1 VGAQERRAD
10 DGLKDD
16 LDLQLDAASRLKI
29 VRRLGAGGMGVVYEA
44 LDLDRNMRVALKAL
58 PETNPQTLYRFKHE
72 FRALAQIIH
81 PRLVPLFELVAD
93 REEHGEERWFFTMEL
108 IEDGVNLLSWIRGQA
123 ARSSSELVAKTTR
136 TKAIDDVTPLDVQ
149 ATVPAR
155 YLNDLQRGSGVRPVE
170 DVRVGASAPPD
181 YARLRAAFAQVAEGV
196 HALHGVGRLHRDLKP
211 ENVFVRSGSG
221 DIVLLDFGLVAA
233 LEAPRSGGGA
243 VSSPPDPRAFS
254 GLAERSGEGRS
265 QNADLST
272 QAGSIAGTVAYMAP
286 EQALGRT
293 LSTAS
298 DWYAVGVMLYQALT
312 GRLPIEGQDV
322 EIILGKQFSTPV
334 PPSARVPETPSD
346 LDALCMELLRTHPLE
361 RPEGADIV
369 LRLGGA
375 LDDAIAN
382 DVSAASVFVGRA
394 EQVAALQRALDLS
407 VEGTVFARVHGRSGA
422 GKSALLGTFLEQ
434 VAMRPDTLVLAGRC
448 YEQEFIPFKAV
459 DSLMDALTHYL
470 VQCPKETLAAL
481 LPPDAPLLARVFP
494 VLGRVI
500 RADDAIPEADDL
512 KAARMRAFAAMREL
526 LARLAQRLRLV
537 LSIDDLQWGDL
548 DSIALLG
555 ELTRGPDGPPLLLL
569 VTHRSESSDSNV
581 CLRAMKDVAKLAC
594 PPERRVELDIAAL
607 GPKDARDLAR
617 TLLGD
622 SCTLEALD
630 WVMEQASGSAFLIHE
645 LVRRVRKGSAPA
657 PDERLELDEILWQ
670 RVLGLSEPA
679 RKLLTMVAVAGRPVQ
694 LPFAQ
699 RAADLAQLDPRVVS
713 ALRAERLA
721 RTDGAGT
728 TAQIE
733 TFHDRVRESILA
745 HTPRLDV
752 ARYSG
757 ALAHELQTSS
767 DADAETLAVLF
778 EQAGELGRASS
789 CYAAAVPRAVAVFA
803 FERAELLAQKAI
815 ELARS
820 DEQIALAYEAAIHF
834 YTDMARFGDAYAIT
848 RQGAS
853 ALGIE
858 LPAKFVPPVF
868 VADFVKSQVKLIGR
882 PIASLLDLPVMPEG
896 RMRLGVRLANAGA
909 KAAFQIRPELCVA
922 VCTKVVLLCL
932 EHGNSPD
939 CAIGYMVFGA
949 IFQGGIMGRYAVGH
963 ELGKLALAL
972 VEKYRNERQRAEVS
986 FVVGYFGTSWLRPVA
1001 EAEALWRT
1009 AFKAGQQTGDL
1020 FHMGCA
1026 AAGRMMSW
1034 QMRGAPLD
1042 AVEREAE
1049 ELSELLA
1056 QNGQRESL
1064 AVVAAVRQAARDLR
1078 GATQA
1083 RGSWQDERYDEGAAM
1098 QAWSSFGARHFAHY
1112 CYLARAQSQYWAGR
1126 LDEASATLSSAKQ
1139 LSAESKGMLHSAEQL
1154 FLEVLIGAAACDRG
1168 GRLERARAR
1177 ISLTPAVLKL
1187 EAWAKRCP
1195 QNFRHKAQLARARLH
1210 HICGHP
1216 RDAIAGYRSAAASAE
1231 EHGYAQVAA
1240 LAHLLAARLHARQ
1253 ASASERDACL
1263 QRARDQFQRWGASAL
1278 AVQPNLLE
1286 LSL

>member
-1 VGAQERRAD
+1 
-10 DGLKDD
+10 
-16 LDLQLDAASRLKI
+16 
-29 VRRLGAGGMGVVYEA
+29 MGVVYEA
-44 LDLDRNMRVALKAL
+44 LDLDRNVRVALKTL

-81 PRLVPLFELVAD
+81 PRLVPLYELVAD
-93 REEHGEERWFFTMEL
+93 KEAHGEARWFFTMEL
-108 IEDGVNLLSWIRGQA
+108 IEDGVNLLSWIRGVA
-123 ARSSSELVAKTTR
+123 ARSSSELIAKTTR
-136 TKAIDDVTPLDVQ
+136 TKAVEDVPPLDAQ
-149 ATVPAR
+149 TTVPAR
-155 YLNDLQRGSGVRPVE
+155 YLSDLQRASGVRPIE
-170 DVRVGASAPPD
+170 DVQAGASAPPD
-181 YARLRAAFAQVAEGV
+181 YSRLRAGFAQVAEGV
-196 HALHGVGRLHRDLKP
+196 HALHGAGRLHRDLKP

-221 DIVLLDFGLVAA
+221 EIVLLDFGLVAA
-233 LEAPRSGGGA
+233 LEAPRTGA
-243 VSSPPDPRAFS
+243 GIISSPPDPRAFS
-254 GLAERSGEGRS
+254 GLAVQAGQGRS

-312 GRLPIEGQDV
+312 GRLPIEGEDV

-334 PPSARVPETPSD
+334 PPSARVPETPAD
-346 LDALCMELLRTHPLE
+346 LDALCMELLRTHPLD
-361 RPEGADIV
+361 RPEGPDIV
-369 LRLGGA
+369 RRLGGVV
-375 LDDAIAN
+375 DEAIVN
-382 DVSAASVFVGRA
+382 EVSASSVFVGRT
-394 EQVAALQRALDLS
+394 EQVAALQRAFELS
-407 VEGTVFARVHGRSGA
+407 IGGTVIARVHGRSGA
-422 GKSALLGTFLEQ
+422 GKSALLSSFLEH
-434 VAMRPDTLVLAGRC
+434 VAARPDTLVLAGRC

-470 VQCPKETLAAL
+470 VQCPKDTLAAL
-481 LPPDAPLLARVFP
+481 LPQDAPLLARVFP

-500 RADDAIPEADDL
+500 RADEAVADADDL
-512 KAARMRAFAAMREL
+512 KAARTRAFVAMREL
-526 LARLAQRLRLV
+526 LSRLSRRLRVV
-537 LSIDDLQWGDL
+537 LFIDDLQWGDL

-555 ELTRGPDGPPLLLL
+555 GLTRGPDGPPLLLV
-569 VTHRSESSDSNV
+569 VTHRSEASDSNA
-581 CLRAMKDVAKLAC
+581 CLRAMNDVAKLAC
-594 PPERRVELDIAAL
+594 PPERRIELDVAAL
-607 GPKDARDLAR
+607 GQDDAHDLAR
-617 TLLGD
+617 MLLGE
-622 SCTLEALD
+622 SCTPEALE
-630 WVMEQASGSAFLIHE
+630 WVTQQAAGSAFLIHE
-645 LVRRVRKGSAPA
+645 LVRRVSKGAAPA
-657 PDERLELDEILWQ
+657 ASARLELDEILWQ
-670 RVLGLSEPA
+670 RVLGLPEPA
-679 RKLLTMVAVAGRPVQ
+679 RKLLTMVAVAGRPVR

-699 RAADLAQLDPRVVS
+699 RAADLSQLDPRVVS

-721 RTDGAGT
+721 RTDGAGIAT
-728 TAQIE
+728 QIE

-745 HTPRLDV
+745 HTPRADI

-757 ALAHELQTSS
+757 ALAHELETSR

-789 CYAAAVPRAVAVFA
+789 CYAAAVSRAVAVFA

-820 DEQIALAYEAAIHF
+820 DEEIALAYEAAIHF
-834 YTDMARFGDAYAIT
+834 HTDMARFGDAYAIT

-858 LPAKFVPPVF
+858 LPARFVPPAF
-868 VADFVKSQVKLIGR
+868 IADFVASQVKLIGR
-882 PIASLLDLPVMPEG
+882 PIASLLDLPVMPAG

-922 VCTKVVLLCL
+922 VCTKIVLLCL

-949 IFQGGIMGRYAVGH
+949 IFQGGIMGRYAVGY

-972 VEKYRNERQRAEVS
+972 VDKYQNERQRAEVS
-986 FVVGYFGTSWLRPVA
+986 FVVGYFGTSWLRPVS

-1009 AFKAGQQTGDL
+1009 AFKAGQATGDL

-1034 QMRGAPLD
+1034 QMRGAPL
-1042 AVEREAE
+1042 AVIEREAE

-1112 CYLARAQSQYWAGR
+1112 CYLARAQSLYWAGR
-1126 LDEASATLSSAKQ
+1126 LDEASATLRSAKQ
-1139 LSAESKGMLHSAEQL
+1139 LADESKGMLHSAEQL
-1154 FLEVLIGAAACDRG
+1154 FLEVLVGAASERG
-1168 GRLERARAR
+1168 GRLDRLRARVT
-1177 ISLTPAVLKL
+1177 LTPAVLKL
-1187 EAWAKRCP
+1187 ESWAKRCP
-1195 QNFRHKAQLARARLH
+1195 QNFRHKAQLARAQLH
-1210 HICGHP
+1210 HISGQQ
-1216 RDAIAGYRSAAASAE
+1216 REAIAGYRAAAKSAD

-1240 LAHLLAARLHARQ
+1240 LAHLLAARAHAQQ
-1253 ASASERDACL
+1253 ANAVERDASL
-1263 QRARDQFQRWGASAL
+1263 QRARDGFQRWGASAL
-1278 AVQPNLLE
+1278 ADESNLLE
-1286 LSL
+1286 LNL

>member
-1 VGAQERRAD
+1 VGAQERRAEH
-10 DGLKDD
+10 GRKDD
-16 LDLQLDAASRLKI
+16 PDFQLSDASRLKI

-44 LDLDRNMRVALKAL
+44 LDLDRNVRVALKTL

-81 PRLVPLFELVAD
+81 PRLVPLYELVAD
-93 REEHGEERWFFTMEL
+93 KEEQGEERWFFTMEL
-108 IEDGVNLLSWIRGQA
+108 IEDGVSLLSWIRGVA
-123 ARSSSELVAKTTR
+123 ARSSSELIAKTTR
-136 TKAIDDVTPLDVQ
+136 TQAVEDVTPLDAQ
-149 ATVPAR
+149 PTVPAR
-155 YLNDLQRGSGVRPVE
+155 YLSDLQRGSGVRPIE
-170 DVRVGASAPPD
+170 DVQAGASAPPD
-181 YARLRAAFAQVAEGV
+181 YPRLRAAFAQVAEGV
-196 HALHGVGRLHRDLKP
+196 YALHGTGRLHRDLKP

-221 DIVLLDFGLVAA
+221 QVVLLDFGLVAA
-233 LEAPRSGGGA
+233 LEAPRTGGGV
-243 VSSPPDPRAFS
+243 VSSPPDPRAFG
-254 GLAERSGEGRS
+254 GLAEQAREGRS

-312 GRLPIEGQDV
+312 GRLPIEGEDV

-334 PPSARVPETPSD
+334 PPSARVPETPPD
-346 LDALCMELLRTHPLE
+346 LDALCMELLRTHPLD
-361 RPEGADIV
+361 RPDGRDIV
-369 LRLGGA
+369 LRLGGMV
-375 LDDAIAN
+375 DEAIAH
-382 DVSAASVFVGRA
+382 DAGASSLFVGRA
-394 EQVAALQRALDLS
+394 EHVAALQRAFDLS
-407 VEGTVFARVHGRSGA
+407 ANGTVIARVHGRSGA
-422 GKSALLGTFLEQ
+422 GKSALLGSFLEQ
-434 VAMRPDTLVLAGRC
+434 VASRPDTLVLAGRC
-448 YEQEFIPFKAV
+448 YEQELIPFKAV
-459 DSLMDALTHYL
+459 DSLMDALTHSL

-500 RADDAIPEADDL
+500 RSDEAVADGDDP
-512 KAARMRAFAAMREL
+512 KAVRKRAFVAVREL
-526 LARLAQRLRLV
+526 LSRLSRRLRVV
-537 LSIDDLQWGDL
+537 LFIDDLQWGDL

-555 ELTRGPDGPPLLLL
+555 ELTRGPGGPPLLLV
-569 VTHRSESSDSNV
+569 VTHRSENSDSNA
-581 CLRAMKDVAKLAC
+581 CLRAMNDVAKLAC
-594 PPERRVELDIAAL
+594 PPERRIELDVAAL
-607 GPKDARDLAR
+607 GHDDARELAR
-617 TLLGD
+617 MLLGD
-622 SCTLEALD
+622 SSTPEALD
-630 WVMEQASGSAFLIHE
+630 WVMQQASGSAFLIHE
-645 LVRRVRKGSAPA
+645 LVRRVSQGAAPA
-657 PDERLELDEILWQ
+657 ATERLELDEILWQ
-670 RVLGLSEPA
+670 RVLGLPEPA
-679 RKLLTMVAVAGRPVQ
+679 RKLLTMVAVAGRPVR

-699 RAADLAQLDPRVVS
+699 RAADLSQLDPRVVS

-721 RTDGAGT
+721 RTDGAGVT
-728 TAQIE
+728 TQIE

-745 HTPRLDV
+745 HTPRADI

-757 ALAHELQTSS
+757 ALAHELEMAS
-767 DADAETLAVLF
+767 DADPETLAVLF
-778 EQAGELGRASS
+778 EQADELGRASS

-803 FERAELLAQKAI
+803 FERAELLAKKAI

-820 DEQIALAYEAAIHF
+820 DEEIALAYEAAIHF

-858 LPAKFVPPVF
+858 LPAKLVPPVF
-868 VADFVKSQVKLIGR
+868 IADFMTSQVKLLGR

-922 VCTKVVLLCL
+922 VCTKIVLLCL

-949 IFQGGIMGRYAVGH
+949 IFQGGIMGRYAAGY

-972 VEKYRNERQRAEVS
+972 VDKYQNERQRAEVS

-1009 AFKAGQQTGDL
+1009 ALKAGQASGDL

-1042 AVEREAE
+1042 VIEREAHG
-1049 ELSELLA
+1049 LSELLA

-1064 AVVAAVRQAARDLR
+1064 AVVAAVRQAARDLS

-1112 CYLARAQSQYWAGR
+1112 CYLARAQSLYWAGR
-1126 LDEASATLSSAKQ
+1126 LDEASATLRSAKQ
-1139 LSAESKGMLHSAEQL
+1139 LAAESKGMLHSAEQL
-1154 FLEVLIGAAACDRG
+1154 FLEVLVGAALSERG
-1168 GRLERARAR
+1168 GRLERVRAR
-1177 ISLTPAVLKL
+1177 VTLTPAVLKL
-1187 EAWAKRCP
+1187 ESWAKRCP
-1195 QNFRHKAQLARARLH
+1195 QNFRHKAQLARAQLH
-1210 HICGHP
+1210 HLSG
-1216 RDAIAGYRSAAASAE
+1216 RQREAIAGYGAAAKSAD

-1240 LAHLLAARLHARQ
+1240 LAHLFAARTHARQ
-1253 ASASERDACL
+1253 ANATERDACL
-1263 QRARDQFQRWGASAL
+1263 QRARESFQRWGASAL
-1278 AVQPNLLE
+1278 ATQSNLLD
-1286 LSL
+1286 LAL